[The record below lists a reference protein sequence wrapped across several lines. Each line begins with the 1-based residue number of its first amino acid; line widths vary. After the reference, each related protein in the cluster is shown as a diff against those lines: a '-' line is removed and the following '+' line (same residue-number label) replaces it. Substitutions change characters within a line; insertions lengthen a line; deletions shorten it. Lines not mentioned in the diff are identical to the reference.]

1 MSSFVNSLAQSI
13 TAEVVEH
20 ALDNH
25 HDKVFKVSKRKLT
38 DGQNTDNIPPPSA
51 LIAVKKAIKSVDKSA
66 PSPLQSH
73 AVSQYE
79 VAGYGL
85 EDRVSVLTE
94 QMGGCTI
101 NMKKL
106 RNKAFSSID
115 GDGAAAAAVG
125 PNSPSKK
132 NNNKYITQR
141 QKMAKRSMFKLNN
154 MATLILLLTIIF
166 HFPKCSQKVD
176 SLSIPN
182 SSYLR
187 GDSKPTTKGLVMPID
202 VVLPK
207 ITSYIIKSS
216 MNTTLKMFYPA
227 LLQSDLDWLER
238 KVTSVAPVLGRDD
251 LYFNLCLLTRL
262 IVEEQTNS
270 RAKNKGKYGSVY
282 HPKDEIRG
290 GDGDDAPKRG
300 RPLTVGE
307 LQENFLD
314 MKDVLVARWKI
325 DDAVLEKIEEGSMEW
340 NEAEVDSLVEGSVT
354 LRCVDECEGYVYVH
368 VPDGMGVNDK
378 IVASVADRC
387 DVVEG
392 GSLADAVEYM
402 LKDVEEVE
410 VNSGEL
416 SGGSPISFQCI
427 SRDIDELNACVK
439 DDRNFPSKYLFVCNN
454 RLESE
459 KNKGIDNPFVSS
471 LDQRNLQKLILGEEK
486 EYSVGLAP

>member
-25 HDKVFKVSKRKLT
+25 HDKVLKVSKRKLT

-115 GDGAAAAAVG
+115 GDGDGDGAAAVAVG

-154 MATLILLLTIIF
+154 IATLILLLTIIF

-207 ITSYIIKSS
+207 ITSYIIRSS
-216 MNTTLKMFYPA
+216 MNTTLKVRH
-227 LLQSDLDWLER
+227 S
-238 KVTSVAPVLGRDD
+238 
-251 LYFNLCLLTRL
+251 LTT
-262 IVEEQTNS
+262 Q
-270 RAKNKGKYGSVY
+270 
-282 HPKDEIRG
+282 
-290 GDGDDAPKRG
+290 
-300 RPLTVGE
+300 
-307 LQENFLD
+307 
-314 MKDVLVARWKI
+314 
-325 DDAVLEKIEEGSMEW
+325 
-340 NEAEVDSLVEGSVT
+340 
-354 LRCVDECEGYVYVH
+354 
-368 VPDGMGVNDK
+368 
-378 IVASVADRC
+378 AS
-387 DVVEG
+387 
-392 GSLADAVEYM
+392 SY
-402 LKDVEEVE
+402 
-410 VNSGEL
+410 
-416 SGGSPISFQCI
+416 SF
-427 SRDIDELNACVK
+427 
-439 DDRNFPSKYLFVCNN
+439 
-454 RLESE
+454 
-459 KNKGIDNPFVSS
+459 
-471 LDQRNLQKLILGEEK
+471 
-486 EYSVGLAP
+486 